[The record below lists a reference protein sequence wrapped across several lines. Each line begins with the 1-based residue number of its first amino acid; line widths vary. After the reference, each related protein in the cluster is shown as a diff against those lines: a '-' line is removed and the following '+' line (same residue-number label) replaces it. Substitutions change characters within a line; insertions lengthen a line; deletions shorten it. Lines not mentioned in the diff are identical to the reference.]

1 MKGIM
6 DFSNYPTEHI
16 LYSRTNEKV
25 VGKLKD
31 ELGGQNIDRI
41 IVLKSKMFAI
51 VARDDIKKVAKGVQ
65 SDQIQSSLS

>member
-1 MKGIM
+1 MKR
-6 DFSNYPTEHI
+6 F
-16 LYSRTNEKV
+16 
-25 VGKLKD
+25 VGTSKD